1 MAADP
6 ADDKFIACA
15 AALKADVLVTG
26 DRALLDIGNYMG
38 IRVLSPQQLLGK
50 A

>member
-1 MAADP
+1 MT
-6 ADDKFIACA
+6 DDKFIACA
-15 AALKADVLVTG
+15 VALKADVIVTG

-38 IRVLSPQQLLGK
+38 IRILSPQQLLDK